1 VAFGTAIQLRTPAD
15 LQGRVYSAAD
25 MILGTPQTLSI
36 ALGAALITVVDYR
49 ILIVAMGVVAGGCG
63 VFMAVAGAADD
74 AVAEP
79 GAV

>member
-1 VAFGTAIQLRTPAD
+1 
-15 LQGRVYSAAD
+15 